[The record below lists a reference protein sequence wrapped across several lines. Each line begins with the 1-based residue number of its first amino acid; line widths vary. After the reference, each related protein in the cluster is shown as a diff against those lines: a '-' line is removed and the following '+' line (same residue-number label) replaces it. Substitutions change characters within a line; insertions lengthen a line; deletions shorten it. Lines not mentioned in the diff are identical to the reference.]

1 MKDLIKKILKEEIIS
16 NGTLRVLSETT
27 MLLLEQEE
35 KNWGCDLFDN
45 NSEQKDWCRCSMARI
60 TNRPYSDII
69 KNEINNISN
78 FMKGQK
84 DLSERIKFYSEEDSF
99 FSNNISNLNELQKLL
114 SYNCKKKTE
123 ETIQNFKK
131 DLAKKF
137 LFVDKEEDK
146 ITYSLLNKLNTNY
159 SALSYILTNFRDRAQ
174 MKDKSFDDIFNTY
187 FKPITKYRNDV
198 EETSE
203 SKFSN
208 LLINFFS
215 KKTESNEIIDN
226 VLKTIRGTDDIG
238 KKTEMEA
245 HKFLVENY
253 GQDNVKDF
261 SGDYSWVDF
270 LGVDIV
276 VNSKKSGGWI
286 PVQIKTSIEKCVPNK
301 KFCKN
306 VCIGKYRGKWE
317 VREYK

>member
-1 MKDLIKKILKEEIIS
+1 MKIILTERQILI
-16 NGTLRVLSETT
+16 
-27 MLLLEQEE
+27 LESDTN
-35 KNWGCDLFDN
+35 NWGCDLFDN
-45 NSEQKDWCRCSMARI
+45 NSEQKDWCRCSMGRI
-60 TNRPYSDII
+60 TKNNYKTII
-69 KNEINNISN
+69 QNEIDRVSD
-78 FMKGQK
+78 FMKGEA
-84 DLSERIKFYSEEDSF
+84 DLSERIKFYSEEDPF

-114 SYNCKKKTE
+114 SPNCAEKTKKTIE
-123 ETIQNFKK
+123 NFKK

-174 MKDKSFDDIFNTY
+174 MKNKSFDDIFDAY
-187 FKPITKYRNDV
+187 FKPVTKYRNDA

-203 SKFSN
+203 SEFTN

-215 KKTESNEIIDN
+215 KKPEFNEIIDN
-226 VLKTIRGTDDIG
+226 ALKTIRGTDDIG
-238 KKTEMEA
+238 KRTEMEA
-245 HKFLVENY
+245 HDFLVKNF

-270 LGVDIV
+270 LGVDMV
-276 VNSKKSGGWI
+276 VNSEKSGGWI

-301 KFCKN
+301 NFCKN
-306 VCIGKYRGKWE
+306 VCIGKYRGEWE
-317 VREYK
+317 VRQYK